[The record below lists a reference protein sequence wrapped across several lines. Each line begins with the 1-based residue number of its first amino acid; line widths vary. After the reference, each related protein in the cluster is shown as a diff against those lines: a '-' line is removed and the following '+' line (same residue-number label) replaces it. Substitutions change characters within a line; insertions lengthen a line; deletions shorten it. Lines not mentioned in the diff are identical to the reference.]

1 MGRMSLNQK
10 QVLALV
16 NDQLFPAWKA
26 ERERLERIDRWLRW
40 DHDKPHA
47 PRHATAEYRQLG
59 SRAQTPWLDNVVT
72 ACAQA
77 LYIDGYRG
85 ADDPDN
91 ALPWEWWQVNG
102 MDSRQIAIHRAAL
115 GYGLAYV
122 TVTPGTDDFQNPMPV
137 IRGISPRRM
146 ITFYDEPEHDDWP
159 HFALRID
166 PAKVDGDKGWALR
179 VYDDASVYYLQAG
192 QDGSG
197 LTYIESRE
205 HDLGLCPVIRYA
217 NRMDLEGR
225 TPGEVEPFIPLA
237 ARIDQTVFD
246 RLVVQRFSSWVV
258 RTVAGMAKPDSEEE
272 ETALAKLLKIG
283 DLLVSESTETKFG
296 SLPATPL
303 DGFIAANEADIRQL
317 AAVSQTPAHEMLGQM
332 ANLSAEALAAARA
345 SLTAKV
351 EERRY
356 SFGESHEQMLRLCSW
371 VMGDKDGAMD
381 RSAQVRWRDTE
392 IRSLSQ
398 AADALGKLAQMLGVP
413 VELLWERIPSFT
425 KQDVDRAKALVE
437 EGSSL
442 IELTQLLQS
451 QPAPEEAT
459 A

>member
-1 MGRMSLNQK
+1 MSLGQK
-10 QVLALV
+10 DLLALV
-16 NDQLFPAWKA
+16 NDQLFPAFKA
-26 ERERLERIDRWLRW
+26 ERAKLDRIDKWLRW

-47 PRHATAEYRQLG
+47 PKHATKEYKEL
-59 SRAQTPWLDNVVT
+59 SERAQTPWLDNVVT
-72 ACAQA
+72 SVAQA
-77 LYIDGYRG
+77 VYVDGYRG

-91 ALPWEWWQVNG
+91 AEPWNWWQING
-102 MDSRQIAIHRAAL
+102 MDSRQIAVHRAAL

-122 TVTPGTDDFQNPMPV
+122 TVTPGTDDFGSPMPV

-146 ITFYDEPEHDDWP
+146 ITMYREPEHDDWP
-159 HFALRID
+159 HFALRAD
-166 PAKVDGDKGWALR
+166 PAKVNGDKGWALR
-179 VYDDASVYYLQAG
+179 VYDDESVYYLNC
-192 QDGSG
+192 DESG
-197 LTYIESRE
+197 YGLKYLETRE
-205 HDLGLCPVIRYA
+205 HGLGLCPVVRYA

-258 RTVAGMAKPDSEEE
+258 RTVAGMAKPDSKEEE
-272 ETALAKLLKIG
+272 AAQTMILKIG
-283 DLLVSESTETKFG
+283 DLLASDSPDTKFG

-413 VELLWERIPSFT
+413 VELLWEKVPGFT
-425 KQDVDRAKALVE
+425 KQDIDRAKSIVE
-437 EGSSL
+437 EGDSL
-442 IELTQLLQS
+442 SQLTSLLQTQAEPS
-451 QPAPEEAT
+451 VGIAG
-459 A
+459 